1 MSFTSSPHEA
11 NHQRHYLP
19 AIEHARLEAAL
30 KGRPLPN
37 VLPHSIEAGKDPY
50 YIGNAYRRLQYNP
63 WHLDTYVSPPPVAA
77 AVLGQPA
84 NSPQLWTALPR
95 LYQKRDARVATS

>member
-1 MSFTSSPHEA
+1 MMATPTRNIPLPTGDMSFTSSPHEA

-63 WHLDTYVSPPPVAA
+63 WHLDTHVFFPF
-77 AVLGQPA
+77 LQ
-84 NSPQLWTALPR
+84 Q
-95 LYQKRDARVATS
+95 QQC